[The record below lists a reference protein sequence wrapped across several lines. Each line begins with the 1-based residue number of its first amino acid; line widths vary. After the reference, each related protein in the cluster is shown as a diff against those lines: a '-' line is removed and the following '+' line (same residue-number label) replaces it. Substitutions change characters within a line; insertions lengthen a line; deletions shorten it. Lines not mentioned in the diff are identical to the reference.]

1 MAFSSE
7 SMLDHAGF
15 PTLVL
20 RVRSLIFLAV
30 PDRCRRSLRD
40 GGIFRLSVGDEL
52 AKHGLL
58 EAFQVGPEGARAGV
72 KDAHAEVGRQTLGK
86 DVPLVSIGAA
96 RAIDRLILGKLGN
109 RFLSSWSFDLTW
121 EYLME
126 QPYGDVY

>member
-7 SMLDHAGF
+7 SMLDQAGL

-20 RVRSLIFLAV
+20 RVRSSIFLAV
-30 PDRCRRSLRD
+30 SDRCRRSLCD
-40 GGIFRLSVGDEL
+40 GGILRLSVGDEL

-96 RAIDRLILGKLGN
+96 ERLDQELEAMGLGLLGQLDRLGLGLA
-109 RFLSSWSFDLTW
+109 
-121 EYLME
+121 E
-126 QPYGDVY
+126 QPCRLGFD